1 MRFYAAD
8 DLDFGLDLCE
18 PGGIPSGQDDMPSAA
33 GQGECKTT
41 TQPATST
48 RNQGSVFFM
57 FNM

>member
-48 RNQGSVFFM
+48 RNQGSIFHV
-57 FNM
+57 